1 MTTRLSVRSFTTWT
15 VLSVLVSAAH
25 AAQGPSQDTHPTISK
40 AGTLQ
45 LLHMDRDAQD
55 AYIVHRVCIDVE
67 GRLEK
72 FDLLP
77 EGFHQPDHVHA
88 AETYLRTTEFKP
100 GTVDGQPVAS
110 CFVTPIWFVVG
121 SDSTNAQP
129 RMGVTAE
136 FRRELDKATKLIQ
149 SGDIAGAHHHTE
161 YMLRDKVKLKYE
173 YLLLQARLADTYV
186 RSGNAHRAIEMAIRA
201 TARNSKPF
209 PKVRPG
215 DALPENSFSDY
226 LLSQEWITQLLKMR
240 MQLAAANG
248 LLLESLQAYYELASL
263 TGPAPGS
270 DIAKQGELLEKAF
283 ASGGEMKGRV
293 TVGERGSW
301 VHPLLRREF
310 TVEDV
315 KGSVKGMTLVCG
327 SSERPLKYEPDV
339 EWRVPAKWRDC
350 RLSIAAEPGTSLA
363 VVEFAEASGR

>member
-1 MTTRLSVRSFTTWT
+1 
-15 VLSVLVSAAH
+15 VLVSASH
-25 AAQGPSQDTHPTISK
+25 AAQGPAQETKPSVLK
-40 AGTLQ
+40 RGTLQ
-45 LLHMDRDAQD
+45 FLQMDRDGQD
-55 AYIVHRVCIDVE
+55 AYVVHRVCINTE
-67 GRLEK
+67 GRVEK

-110 CFVTPIWFVVG
+110 CFVVPIWFVMG
-121 SDSTNAQP
+121 ADSTANQP

-136 FRRELDKATKLIQ
+136 FRRELDKATQLIQ

-161 YMLRDKVKLKYE
+161 YMVREKVKLRYE
-173 YLLLQARLADTYV
+173 YLVLQARLADTYV
-186 RSGNAHRAIEMAIRA
+186 RSGNAHRAIEMATNA
-201 TARNSKPF
+201 TARNSNPF
-209 PKVRPG
+209 PQVRPG

-226 LLSQEWITQLLKMR
+226 TLSQEWITQLLKMR
-240 MQLAAANG
+240 MQLAATNG

-263 TGPAPGS
+263 TKPAPDS
-270 DIAKQGELLEKAF
+270 DIAKQGELLEKAY
-283 ASGGEMKGRV
+283 ASGGEMKGRI

-301 VHPLLRREF
+301 LHPLLRTEF

-315 KGSVKGMTLVCG
+315 KGSVKGMALVCG
-327 SSERPLKYEPDV
+327 TNERPLKYEPDV

-350 RLSIAAEPGTSLA
+350 RLRITAEPGTALA
-363 VVEFAEASGR
+363 VVEFAAGSGG

>member
-1 MTTRLSVRSFTTWT
+1 VRDFTAWA
-15 VLSVLVSAAH
+15 VLSVLVSASH
-25 AAQGPSQDTHPTISK
+25 AAQGPAQETKPTIIK

-45 LLHMDRDAQD
+45 FLQMDRDGQD
-55 AYIVHRVCIDVE
+55 AYVVHRVCIDAE
-67 GRLEK
+67 GHVDK

-77 EGFHQPDHVHA
+77 EGFHQPEHVRA
-88 AETYLRTTEFKP
+88 AETYVRTSEFKP
-100 GTVDGQPVAS
+100 GTVDGEPVAS
-110 CFVTPIWFVVG
+110 CFIFPVWFFMAA
-121 SDSTNAQP
+121 DSTSNQP
-129 RMGVTAE
+129 RLGVTAE

-149 SGDIAGAHHHTE
+149 AGDIAGAHHHTE
-161 YMLRDKVKLKYE
+161 YMLREKVKLRYE

-186 RSGNAHRAIEMAIRA
+186 RSGNAHRAIEMAARA

-209 PKVRPG
+209 PQVRPG

-226 LLSQEWITQLLKMR
+226 LLSEEWITQLLKMR
-240 MQLAAANG
+240 MQLAATNG
-248 LLLESLQAYYELASL
+248 LLLDSLQAYYELASL
-263 TGPAPGS
+263 TKPAPGS

-283 ASGGEMKGRV
+283 ASGGEMKGRI
-293 TVGERGSW
+293 TVGERAAW
-301 VHPLLRREF
+301 LHPLLRKEF

-327 SSERPLKYEPDV
+327 SNERTLKYEPDV

-363 VVEFAEASGR
+363 VVEFAEASGG